1 MEFDFKK
8 VSKVFKA
15 FCDENRVKIIN
26 ELMSGEKCGCDLL
39 DKLNISQPTLSHHM
53 KILCDSNMVD
63 CYKEGKWTYYK
74 ISKEGVLYA
83 LEYIN
88 YINRFD

>member
-63 CYKEGKWTYYK
+63 CYKKGKWTYYK

>member
-8 VSKVFKA
+8 VSKVLKA

-63 CYKEGKWTYYK
+63 CYKKGKWTYYK